1 MDINHESGKKA
12 YSLITKPDFTLLMC
26 LESEVMVQGIG
37 EFQYI
42 LLPPNEH
49 INPQTHSDI
58 RENQLGP
65 VGLQTPVRLHNEP
78 LPSRCRRGSEV
89 RGGGGEKLKVGL
101 LLSSSLIGSTGF
113 MALNYMWFVSA
124 GRKPRRRVRERSRA
138 VRV

>member
-1 MDINHESGKKA
+1 MDLNHEAGENA

-26 LESEVMVQGIG
+26 LESEVRVQGIG

-49 INPQTHSDI
+49 PNPQTHSDI

-65 VGLQTPVRLHNEP
+65 VGLQAPVSLHNEP
-78 LPSRCRRGSEV
+78 LPSRCRRGTEV
-89 RGGGGEKLKVGL
+89 RGGGEKLKVGL
-101 LLSSSLIGSTGF
+101 LLSSSLIGSPGF
-113 MALNYMWFVSA
+113 MALNYMWFVST
-124 GRKPRRRVRERSRA
+124 GRKPRRRVRERLRA